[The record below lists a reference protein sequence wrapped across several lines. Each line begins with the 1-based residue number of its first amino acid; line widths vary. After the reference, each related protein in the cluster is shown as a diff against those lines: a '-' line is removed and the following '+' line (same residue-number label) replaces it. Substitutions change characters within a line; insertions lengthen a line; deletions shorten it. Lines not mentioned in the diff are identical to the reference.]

1 LLVLLK
7 KLSFAFYELQRIAI
21 AHRDI
26 KPENIM
32 IDEEFKKILLI
43 DFGLA
48 EYSNTN

>member
-1 LLVLLK
+1 MVLLK
-7 KLSFAFYELQRIAI
+7 KLSYAFSSLQNIGI

-32 IDEEFKKILLI
+32 IDEKFENILLI
-43 DFGLA
+43 DIGEA